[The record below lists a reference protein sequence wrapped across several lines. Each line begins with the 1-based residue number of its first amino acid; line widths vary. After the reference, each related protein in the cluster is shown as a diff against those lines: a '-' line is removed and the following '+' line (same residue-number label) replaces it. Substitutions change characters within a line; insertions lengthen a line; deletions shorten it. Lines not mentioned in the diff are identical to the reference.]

1 MAHDMPGS
9 AAFAPSDTARP
20 AILVVED
27 EWLLASALAEALAA
41 GGYRVVGPASTSD
54 QALQAMAE
62 HGVDAALLDVNLGGD
77 RRVFQV
83 AWILRAQRTPFAFL
97 TGYPRTLM
105 PPDLRG
111 QPTLTKPFDT
121 RDVLKL
127 LAELLDR

>member
-1 MAHDMPGS
+1 MAQDMPGS
-9 AAFAPSDTARP
+9 AAFAPGDTASP

-27 EWLLASALAEALAA
+27 EWLLASALAQALAA

-54 QALQAMAE
+54 QALQVMAE

-77 RRVFQV
+77 SRVFEL

-105 PPDLRG
+105 PPDLRR
-111 QPTLTKPFDT
+111 QPMLTKPFDT
-121 RDVLKL
+121 SDVLKL

>member
-1 MAHDMPGS
+1 MAQDMPGS
-9 AAFAPSDTARP
+9 AAFVPSDTARP

-27 EWLLASALAEALAA
+27 EWLLASELAQALAA
-41 GGYRVVGPASTSD
+41 GGYRVVGPAGAM
-54 QALQAMAE
+54 QVMAE

-77 RRVFQV
+77 SRVFEV

-105 PPDLRG
+105 PPDLRE

-127 LAELLDR
+127 LSQILDR